1 MFRNAQDAKS
11 NLILTTLSYMDHYSP
26 RFGYFENVP
35 GFLRYA
41 LNADQVDV
49 HTTRGGVQ
57 SGGLK
62 LFVRALL
69 DMKYVDAFFPL
80 FLLNVDFYQVIKSVL
95 ANYKQVIMG
104 HHNDVSDFLLWLQ
117 RRAKCCPIFRN
128 QRTIS
133 QRIKHWKS
141 KSGLVTK
148 YIVSCQL
155 GLQMGLHTTHL

>member
-69 DMKYVDAFFPL
+69 DMKYVDAFFPFSFSML
-80 FLLNVDFYQVIKSVL
+80 ISIKLSSP
-95 ANYKQVIMG
+95 YWPIT
-104 HHNDVSDFLLWLQ
+104 SRSLWDTTTT
-117 RRAKCCPIFRN
+117 CPIFYCGCKGGPSAARF
-128 QRTIS
+128 
-133 QRIKHWKS
+133 
-141 KSGLVTK
+141 SGTNARFPRE
-148 YIVSCQL
+148 
-155 GLQMGLHTTHL
+155 